1 MEIEKKELLRV
12 LNSVMFNTRDL
23 IDQIIKYD
31 TEIND
36 KDISD
41 AKRALKNLLR
51 GLDILEGLLWLCM
64 VGILLLLLATAP

>member
-12 LNSVMFNTRDL
+12 LNSVMLNTCGL

-41 AKRALKNLLR
+41 AKRALILLR
-51 GLDILEGLLWLCM
+51 DLDILEDYRFN
-64 VGILLLLLATAP
+64 I

>member
-1 MEIEKKELLRV
+1 MKIEEEELLRI
-12 LNSVMFNTRDL
+12 LNSVMLNTSGL

-41 AKRALKNLLR
+41 AKRALNLLR
-51 GLDILEGLLWLCM
+51 GLDILED
-64 VGILLLLLATAP
+64 IPF

>member
-12 LNSVMFNTRDL
+12 LNSVMLKTSGL
-23 IDQIIKYD
+23 IDEIIKYD

-41 AKRALKNLLR
+41 AKQALNLLR
-51 GLDILEGLLWLCM
+51 GLDILED
-64 VGILLLLLATAP
+64 IPF

>member
-12 LNSVMFNTRDL
+12 LNSVMLKTSGL
-23 IDQIIKYD
+23 IDEIIKYD

-41 AKRALKNLLR
+41 AKQALNLLR
-51 GLDILEGLLWLCM
+51 SLDILED
-64 VGILLLLLATAP
+64 IPF

>member
-1 MEIEKKELLRV
+1 M
-12 LNSVMFNTRDL
+12 LNTSDL

-41 AKRALKNLLR
+41 AKRALNLLR
-51 GLDILEGLLWLCM
+51 SLDILED
-64 VGILLLLLATAP
+64 IPF

>member
-1 MEIEKKELLRV
+1 MEIEKEELLRV
-12 LNSVMFNTRDL
+12 LNSVMLNTSSL

-41 AKRALKNLLR
+41 AKRALNLLR
-51 GLDILEGLLWLCM
+51 SLDILED
-64 VGILLLLLATAP
+64 IPF

>member
-1 MEIEKKELLRV
+1 MKIEEKELLRI
-12 LNSVMFNTRDL
+12 LNSVMLNTSGL

-41 AKRALKNLLR
+41 AKRALNLLR
-51 GLDILEGLLWLCM
+51 GLDILED
-64 VGILLLLLATAP
+64 IPF